1 MKQSA
6 MPPVYSQVA
15 YDIAAKIASGEIRE
29 EERFTGR
36 SLMGSQYGVSAETIR
51 RAMRLLCDMGIIAI
65 RQNVGSVVISRQR
78 AAEYVEQYQTHRDL
92 RAMKAQLRQL
102 LRQREELDGQ
112 IYETINQI
120 PDLGERFQ
128 RSDRLRNYEFPLK
141 KDSAVV
147 GKSIGQLE
155 FRQKTGATIVAVRR
169 GEEILLSPGPQLV
182 LQENDVLVVACDIT
196 RIGRVGELIG

>member
-92 RAMKAQLRQL
+92 RAKKAQLRQL

-120 PDLGERFQ
+120 TDLGERFQ

>member
-120 PDLGERFQ
+120 TDLGERFQ

>member
-1 MKQSA
+1 

-120 PDLGERFQ
+120 TDLGERFQ

>member
-6 MPPVYSQVA
+6 MQPVYSQVA

-120 PDLGERFQ
+120 TDLGERFQ

>member
-1 MKQSA
+1 
-6 MPPVYSQVA
+6 
-15 YDIAAKIASGEIRE
+15 
-29 EERFTGR
+29 
-36 SLMGSQYGVSAETIR
+36 MGSQYGVSAETIR

-120 PDLGERFQ
+120 TDLGERFQ

>member
-15 YDIAAKIASGEIRE
+15 YDIAAKIASGEIQE

-51 RAMRLLCDMGIIAI
+51 RAMRLLCDMGIIDI

-78 AAEYVEQYQTHRDL
+78 AVEYVEQYHTRRDL
-92 RAMKAQLRQL
+92 RAMKAQLREL

-120 PDLGERFQ
+120 TDLGERFQ

-141 KDSAVV
+141 KDCAVL

-182 LQENDVLVVACDIT
+182 LQSGDVLVVACDIT
-196 RIGRVGELIG
+196 QISRVGELIG